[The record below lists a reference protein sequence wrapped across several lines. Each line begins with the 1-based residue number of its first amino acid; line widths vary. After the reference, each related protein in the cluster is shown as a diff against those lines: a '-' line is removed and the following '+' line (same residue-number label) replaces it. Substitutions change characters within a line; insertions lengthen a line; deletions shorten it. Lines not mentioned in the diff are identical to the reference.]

1 MGARMELLKSLAQK
15 GTSKMVLLV
24 MDGLGGLPS
33 ENGQTEL
40 ERAYTPNIDEIA
52 AQSECGLLE
61 MVDLGIT
68 PGSGPGHLG
77 LFGYDPL
84 EFQIGRGILEALG
97 VGAEVKSGEVC
108 ARGNF
113 ATWTAEGVIADRRA
127 GRISSE
133 KNRQIIDRLRNEI
146 SEIDGVRV
154 RFYPGEE
161 HRFVVVLSGE
171 GLSEA
176 VTDADPQKEGL
187 PMKWASPSGPGG
199 EKTAEA
205 VNALVRRVRQVLSDE
220 PAANGC
226 LLRGFS
232 GAPVIPCLSE
242 LYKINPAA
250 IATYPMYR
258 GLARLVG
265 MEVLDAGRT
274 MEDLFSTLEAHWD
287 AHDFFFVHV
296 KYTDSRGED
305 GDFKAK
311 REVIEKVDRLIPRL
325 TDLHPDVLVI
335 TGDHSTPSQMKGH
348 SWHPVPFLLQSAW
361 CRPDEVLAFGE
372 RMVAR
377 GIHGRIPA
385 SSLMGLMLA
394 HGLRLAK
401 FGA

>member
-1 MGARMELLKSLAQK
+1 MGNRMELLRNLAQK
-15 GTSKMVLLV
+15 GSSKIVLLV

-40 ERAYTPNIDEIA
+40 EKAYTPNMDEIA

-61 MVDLGIT
+61 MVDTGIT

-97 VGAEVKSGEVC
+97 VGAEVKSGEIC

-113 ATWTAEGVIADRRA
+113 ATWGNGDLIIDRRA

-133 KNRQIIDRLRNEI
+133 KNRMIIDRLRNEI
-146 SEIDGVRV
+146 SEVEGVQV

-187 PMKWASPSGPGG
+187 PMKWASAAGSGG
-199 EKTAEA
+199 EKTAQ
-205 VNALVRRVRQVLSDE
+205 VLNALVKRIRSVLSDE

-232 GAPVIPCLSE
+232 GAPVIPGIQE
-242 LYKINPAA
+242 LYKLTPAA
-250 IATYPMYR
+250 IATYPMYK

-265 MEVLDAGRT
+265 MEILDAGKT
-274 MEDLFSTLEAHWD
+274 MEDLFMTLEAHWD
-287 AHDFFFVHV
+287 AHDFFFMHV

-305 GDFKAK
+305 GDFNAK
-311 REVIEKVDRLIPRL
+311 RDVIEKVDRLIPRL
-325 TDLHPDVLVI
+325 TDLRPDVLVI

-348 SWHPVPFLLQSAW
+348 SWHPVPFILQSSW

-377 GIHGRIPA
+377 GVQGKIPA
-385 SSLMGLMLA
+385 HTLMGLMLA